1 MKNIVIFPFRV
12 TIDARSQKRKF
23 SSWRDLSQNQFSL
36 GKTKEWHCRK
46 LEEEMENRASIEK
59 RSTRWIF
66 LVAPL
71 GAESVQIA
79 QLLVFAV
86 PK

>member
-1 MKNIVIFPFRV
+1 MNTNMNTDNTLNIHELENIRV
-12 TIDARSQKRKF
+12 NIMSDVLALKGH
-23 SSWRDLSQNQFSL
+23 L
-36 GKTKEWHCRK
+36 GKLKKKFKE
-46 LEEEMENRASIEK
+46 EIENRASIGK

-66 LVAPL
+66 LVAPE

-79 QLLVFAV
+79 QLVVFAV